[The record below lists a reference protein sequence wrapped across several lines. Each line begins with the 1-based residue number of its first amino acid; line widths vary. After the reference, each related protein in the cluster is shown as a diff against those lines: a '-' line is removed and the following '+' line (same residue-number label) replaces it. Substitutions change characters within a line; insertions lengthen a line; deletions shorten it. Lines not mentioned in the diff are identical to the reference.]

1 MYKKTDIR
9 LGKGIGDLLFG
20 SSKDEVQAYL
30 GEPDEIG
37 QYSYDRE
44 AFDRYETWEYA
55 DLGILAT
62 FDEEYGFVL
71 GTLSAYTDTCSLNGR
86 HLIGKAREEV
96 LKTIAALDPGPM
108 TSEDMSSED
117 DLELLSFDSISLNL
131 YLEDAIVNDIQWGP
145 FWLDEGH
152 QDWPK

>member
-1 MYKKTDIR
+1 MYNETDIR

-20 SSKDEVQAYL
+20 SSREEVRAYL
-30 GEPDEIG
+30 GEPNEVG
-37 QYSYDRE
+37 QHSYDGE
-44 AFDRYETWEYA
+44 GSDRYETWKYA

-62 FDEEYGFVL
+62 FDEEDEFVL
-71 GTLSAYTDTCSLNGR
+71 GTLSVYSDTCLLNGR
-86 HLIGKAREEV
+86 PLIGKARDEV
-96 LKTIAALDPGPM
+96 LKAISALNPGAM

-131 YLEDAIVNDIQWGP
+131 WLVDGVVNDIQWSP
-145 FWLDEGH
+145 FWLDEEH